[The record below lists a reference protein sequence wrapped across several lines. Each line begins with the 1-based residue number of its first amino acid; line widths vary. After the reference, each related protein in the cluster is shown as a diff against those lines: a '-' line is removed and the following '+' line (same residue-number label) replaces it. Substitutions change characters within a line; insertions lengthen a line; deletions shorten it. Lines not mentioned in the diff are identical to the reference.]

1 MNGAFVLSPVGDEL
15 LDDPAADPG
24 TVAASLRDIAVANRW
39 LGGTWAAL
47 HGIGRVLDGVPRGS
61 RVTLLDIGTG
71 HGDVPRAAVRWGRRR
86 GIDIVPLGLEL
97 STVAAGLAVRAGVPT
112 AVADVAA
119 PPVAER
125 SVDVVLLS
133 QVAHHFSHESLGG
146 LARSCDRLA
155 RRGVVIADLRRSGVA
170 AIGFRLGAR
179 FLGFDPVTRLDGVT
193 SIRRGFT
200 GLELVQLLRGAG
212 IGARV
217 ERRPGFRL
225 VASWRT
231 LPPAAR

>member
-1 MNGAFVLSPVGDEL
+1 VSGTLVLSTVGDEL
-15 LDDPAADPG
+15 LDDPAADPH

-47 HGIGRVLDGVPRGS
+47 HGLGRVLHDVPRGS
-61 RVTLLDIGTG
+61 RVTLLDVGTG

-86 GIDIVPLGLEL
+86 GLEIVPLGLEL
-97 STVAAGLAVRAGVPT
+97 SAVAAALATEAGVHT

-119 PPVAER
+119 PPIAQR

-133 QVAHHFSHESLGG
+133 QVAHHFSHESVGR
-146 LARSCDRLA
+146 LARSCDGLA
-155 RRGVVIADLRRSGVA
+155 RRGVVIADLRRSAVA

-179 FLGFDPVTRLDGVT
+179 CLGFDPVTRLDGVT
-193 SIRRGFT
+193 SIRRAFSQAELARLL
-200 GLELVQLLRGAG
+200 LEAG

-231 LPPAAR
+231 VR

>member
-1 MNGAFVLSPVGDEL
+1 VSGALVLSPVGDEL
-15 LDDPAADPG
+15 LDDPSADPH

-39 LGGTWAAL
+39 LGGTRAAL
-47 HGIGRVLDGVPRGS
+47 HGIARVLDGVPRGS
-61 RVTLLDIGTG
+61 RVTLLDVGTG

-86 GIDIVPLGLEL
+86 GIEIVPLGLEL
-97 STVAAGLAVRAGVPT
+97 SSVAAALATRAGVAT

-119 PPVAER
+119 PPIREH
-125 SVDVVLLS
+125 SVDVVLVS
-133 QVAHHFSHESLGG
+133 QVAHHFDHGSLGG

-155 RRGVVIADLRRSGVA
+155 RRGVVIADLRRSNVA
-170 AIGFRLGAR
+170 ALGFRIGAR
-179 FLGFDPVTRLDGVT
+179 CLGFDPVTRLDGVT
-193 SIRRGFT
+193 SIRRGFSRA
-200 GLELVQLLRGAG
+200 ELARLLRDAG

-231 LPPAAR
+231 ASPAG